1 MKSKGIGTPRR
12 GAGFIRGGALRKA
25 VVMLAAAGLG
35 CPLAVAAESRD
46 ALFDDDMPAPK
57 AQTGKA
63 GGSGV
68 TGYIQLEVARTVS
81 DPDHWSKHRL
91 RGELA
96 SRGDLGNGIR
106 YKLSARADYDAVY
119 DAHDFYP
126 EKVRHDQ
133 RFDFA
138 LRENYLDISRGDWDF
153 RLGRQH
159 VVWGEMVGL
168 FFADVVSARDLREF
182 ILPEF
187 ESMRTPQW
195 AARAEYYKNDF
206 HAEFLW
212 IPVASYDNIGKPGAE
227 FFPNQPNLTGRIAY
241 LHEKKPSAD
250 WDHMNYGLRLSTLTR
265 GWDLSAFA
273 YSSMDIQPTFYRSI
287 VPGVPL
293 PTVVYQARHD
303 RIRQFGGTLAKD
315 IEGVVFKMEAVYT
328 GGRKYA
334 VPFSLTDADGLV
346 GQNTVDWAAGLDFTL
361 PADTRFNVQFFQ
373 RIYTN
378 HDDGILSDR
387 EENGYSLYLNTR
399 IIPAIESQITY
410 IASLNRSS
418 WLARPRVLW
427 NFQKNWRL
435 LVGADVFGGKP
446 VGLFGQFDDHDRVYT
461 EVRYTF

>member
-1 MKSKGIGTPRR
+1 MDRTNS
-12 GAGFIRGGALRKA
+12 AGGAPGA
-25 VVMLAAAGLG
+25 VVKNLGWYGAA
-35 CPLAVAAESRD
+35 LAVMAACFAAIPAAHGADGRD
-46 ALFDDDMPAPK
+46 ALFEDDDPLPK
-57 AQTGKA
+57 PKSEKKTG
-63 GGSGV
+63 GV
-68 TGYIQLEVARTVS
+68 TGYIQLEAARTVS
-81 DPDHWSKHRL
+81 SPDHWSKLRA

-96 SRGDLGNGIR
+96 SRGDLGGGIR

-119 DAHDFYP
+119 DINDFYP
-126 EKVRHDQ
+126 QPVRHDQ
-133 RFDFA
+133 RFEFA

-187 ESMRTPQW
+187 EALRTPQW
-195 AARAEYYKNDF
+195 AARAEYYKDDF

-212 IPVASYDNIGKPGAE
+212 VPVASYDKIGKPGAE
-227 FFPNQPNLTGRIAY
+227 LYPYQPDLTGRVAY
-241 LHEKKPSAD
+241 LHEKRPKAD
-250 WDHMNYGLRLSTLTR
+250 WDHMNYGVRLSALLS
-265 GWDLSAFA
+265 GWDLSGFA
-273 YSSMDIQPTFYRSI
+273 YSSMDVQPTFYRTI
-287 VPGVPL
+287 APALPV
-293 PTVVYQARHD
+293 PTVIYQARHE

-315 IEGVVFKMEAVYT
+315 IDGVVFKMEAVHT
-328 GGRKYA
+328 HGRKYP
-334 VPFSLTDADGLV
+334 VLRFLDADGLAE
-346 GQNTVDWAAGLDFTL
+346 QNTVDWAAGLDFTL

-378 HDDGILSDR
+378 HDRDSLQDR
-387 EENGYSLYLNTR
+387 EENGYSLYLNTK
-399 IIPAIESQITY
+399 IIPAIESQVTY

-446 VGLFGQFDDHDRVYT
+446 TGLFGQYDERDRVYT